1 MTTQRMMKLS
11 SMSSVKRLVGAG
23 GKRPEVPYINSTLR
37 NNKTYGKLIRE
48 AGDFTCPISIS
59 YAEDAGYHHMGK
71 DSDLYY
77 ARDKKYKRD
86 TYYTQD
92 TGIKLVTKDGVIV
105 LGIFDGHGG
114 DAYSYFT
121 EKVAKKVFSE
131 NLDKEW
137 RNVYSGYDG
146 CGSKYLDMEKNKG
159 GVLRKMAVEIN
170 KLTDEIIRKSCIH
183 TLSGTTVNFV
193 IIDRLSR
200 STFSYN
206 LGDSP
211 YVIFEPS
218 YRNIGMFHQLNQRV
232 IDSLY
237 SDTYSEFIKE
247 GTNVVRTR
255 DHGADDNI
263 EKKRAENMGIPIY
276 QDSRGTWRLGG
287 TLMVTG
293 GYGDLCY
300 SGLRRAYSSK
310 PGHEDE
316 GEVYRRDIQ
325 RGAVGMLTSDGIFE
339 SPSSKENTT
348 LRFNENRIKA
358 IEKYISSNRTIP
370 NLAQGAIESQLDEI
384 ESIAGDYSMHKVTFG
399 GEPEPWIN
407 VWDNHRVVMVKFN

>member
-1 MTTQRMMKLS
+1 MKTTRMMKLS
-11 SMSSVKRLVGAG
+11 CMGCVKRLVG

-71 DSDLYY
+71 KSDLYY
-77 ARDKKYKRD
+77 ARDKKYKRN

-92 TGIKLVTKDGVIV
+92 TGIKLVTKDGLIV

-121 EKVAKKVFSE
+121 EKVAKKVFIE

-137 RNVYSGYDG
+137 RNVYSG
-146 CGSKYLDMEKNKG
+146 CGSKYLDMEKKKG
-159 GVLRKMAVEIN
+159 GVLRKMAVKIN

-218 YRNIGMFHQLNQRV
+218 NIGMFHQLNQTV

-255 DHGADDNI
+255 DHGADNEI
-263 EKKRAENMGIPIY
+263 EKERARNIGTPIY
-276 QDSRGTWRLGG
+276 KDSIGTWRLDGA
-287 TLMVTG
+287 LMVTG
-293 GYGDLCY
+293 GYGDLSY
-300 SGLRRAYSSK
+300 RGLRRAYSSNPDHK
-310 PGHEDE
+310 DE
-316 GEVYRRDIQ
+316 GEVYRRDIK

-339 SPSSKENTT
+339 SPLSKANTT

-384 ESIAGDYSMHKVTFG
+384 ESIAGDYSMHKVKFG
-399 GEPEPWIN
+399 GDPEPWIN
-407 VWDNHRVVMVKFN
+407 VWDNHRVLMVKFN